1 MNDREQVIGKLI
13 ATMMELGSPAE
24 VLKIIARHL
33 YSVGD
38 DDGAPEVIRAAE
50 SVHKAQIILELSVL
64 RQEEQMRRTGI
75 DIPRPMVTTG
85 N

>member
-1 MNDREQVIGKLI
+1 MDELMGKLI
-13 ATMMELGSPAE
+13 GTMMETASPAE
-24 VLKIIARHL
+24 VLRIVAKHL
-33 YSVGD
+33 YRLGD

-50 SVHKAQIILELSVL
+50 SVHRAQIILELSVL